1 MRVLVTGA
9 SGFLGSWTVKALAQ
23 AGHEIIACDLRCRD
37 RLFRA
42 IASAADHDRVSWRD
56 LDVAD
61 GAAVEAMVGEAGPEV
76 VIHLAALL
84 IPPCWDDPAAAAQ
97 VNVVG
102 HINMF
107 EAARRHGVRQV
118 VYASSLAAR
127 IRGADGAHSTIY
139 GTFKDWN
146 ETFAATYFAQ
156 YGLPSIGLRP
166 AIVYGP
172 GREAG
177 ATAFVNQ
184 AIAAVVAGEDHQLPL
199 RWQSRLEYVEQVAGL
214 FQRCAEAEI
223 PGALAS
229 DVSATLTTDDD
240 FIAALGRV
248 VPGCRV
254 SAAPDGPTRM
264 MAEEDVAALQGLIG
278 PWPHIDLDD
287 GIRRTIE
294 GMALLE
300 PSVTT

>member
-1 MRVLVTGA
+1 VRMLVTGA
-9 SGFLGSWTVKALAQ
+9 SGFLGSWTVKALAE
-23 AGHEIIACDLRCRD
+23 AGHEVTACDLRRRD

-42 IASAADHDRVSWRD
+42 IATEALDDRVSWRD

-61 GAAVEAMVGEAGPEV
+61 SGAVEATIGEAGPEV
-76 VIHLAALL
+76 IIHLAALL

-127 IRGADGAHSTIY
+127 IRNADGAHSTIY

-146 ETFAATYFAQ
+146 ECFAATYFAQ
-156 YGLPSIGLRP
+156 YGLPSVGLRP

-184 AIAAVVAGEDHQLPL
+184 AIAAVVAGVDHQLPL

-214 FQRCAEAEI
+214 FHRCAEAEI

-254 SAAPDGPTRM
+254 SAAPDGPTKM
-264 MAEEDVAALQGLIG
+264 AAEEDVAALQGLIG
-278 PWPHIDLDD
+278 PWRHIDLDD
-287 GIRRTIE
+287 GIRRTIK

-300 PSVTT
+300 QSATT

>member
-23 AGHEIIACDLRCRD
+23 AGHEITACDLRRRD

-42 IASAADHDRVSWRD
+42 IAAEACHDQVSWPD

-61 GAAVEAMVGEAGPEV
+61 GDAVEALAGEAAPEV

-84 IPPCWDDPAAAAQ
+84 IPPCWDDPVAAAQ

-107 EAARRHGVRQV
+107 QAARRHGVRQV

-127 IRGADGAHSTIY
+127 IRNADGAHSTIY

-146 ETFAATYFAQ
+146 ESFAATYFAQ

-184 AIAAVVAGEDHQLPL
+184 AIASVAAGEDHQLPL
-199 RWQSRLEYVEQVAGL
+199 RWQSRLEYVAQVAGL

-240 FIAALGRV
+240 FIAAVGRV
-248 VPGCRV
+248 VPGCQV
-254 SAAPDGPTRM
+254 SAASDGPTK
-264 MAEEDVAALQGLIG
+264 MAAPDDIAALQELVGK
-278 PWPHIDLDD
+278 WPHIDLDD
-287 GIRRTIE
+287 GIRRTIQ

-300 PSVTT
+300 RSPTT

>member
-9 SGFLGSWTVKALAQ
+9 SGFLESWTVKALVQ
-23 AGHEIIACDLRCRD
+23 AGHEVTACDLRRRD

-42 IASAADHDRVSWRD
+42 IATEAPDDRVSWRD

-61 GAAVEAMVGEAGPEV
+61 SGAVEAMIGEDGPEV
-76 VIHLAALL
+76 IIHLAALL

-102 HINMF
+102 HINVF

-127 IRGADGAHSTIY
+127 IRNADGAHSTIY

-156 YGLPSIGLRP
+156 YGLPSVGLRP

-184 AIAAVVAGEDHQLPL
+184 AIAAVVTGKDHQLPL

-214 FQRCAEAEI
+214 FHRCTEAEI

-248 VPGCRV
+248 VPGCQV
-254 SAAPDGPTRM
+254 VAAPHGPVKAAT
-264 MAEEDVAALQGLIG
+264 EEDIAALQELVG
-278 PWPHIDLDD
+278 PWRHIDLDD
-287 GIRRTIE
+287 GIRRAIE

-300 PSVTT
+300 PSPIT

>member
-1 MRVLVTGA
+1 LTVRVLVSGA

-23 AGHEIIACDLRCRD
+23 AGHQITACDLRRRG

-42 IASAADHDRVSWRD
+42 IVHEAHRDQVSWRD

-61 GAAVEAMVGEAGPEV
+61 GDAAGAMVGEAGPEV

-84 IPPCWDDPAAAAQ
+84 IPSCWDDPAAAAQ

-107 EAARRHGVRQV
+107 EAARRLGVRQV

-127 IRGADGAHSTIY
+127 IRNADGAHTTIY

-146 ETFAATYFAQ
+146 ETFAATYFAK

-184 AIAAVVAGEDHQLPL
+184 AITAVAAGEDHQLPL

-254 SAAPDGPTRM
+254 TRAAGGPVKAV
-264 MAEEDVAALQGLIG
+264 AEEILAAY
-278 PWPHIDLDD
+278 
-287 GIRRTIE
+287 RN
-294 GMALLE
+294 
-300 PSVTT
+300 

>member
-1 MRVLVTGA
+1 MHVLVTGA
-9 SGFLGSWTVKALAQ
+9 SGFFGSWTVRALAQ
-23 AGHEIIACDLRCRD
+23 AGHEVTACDLPCRD
-37 RLFRA
+37 HLLRA
-42 IASAADHDRVSWRD
+42 IVPEALHDRVWWRD

-61 GAAVEAMVGEAGPEV
+61 GDAVEAMVGEAGPEV
-76 VIHLAALL
+76 IIHLAALL
-84 IPPCWDDPAAAAQ
+84 IPACRDDPAAAAQ

-107 EAARRHGVRQV
+107 EVARRHDVRQV

-127 IRGADGAHSTIY
+127 IRGADGAHSTVY

-146 ETFAATYFAQ
+146 KIFAATYFAE

-172 GREAG
+172 GRGAG
-177 ATAFVNQ
+177 ATAFDNQ
-184 AIAAVVAGEDHQLPL
+184 AIAAVVAGEDHRLHL
-199 RWQSRLEYVEQVAGL
+199 RWQSRLEYVEQVADL
-214 FQRCAEAEI
+214 FRRCAEAKI
-223 PGALAS
+223 PSALVS

-248 VPGCRV
+248 VPGCQV

-264 MAEEDVAALQGLIG
+264 MVEEDVAALQELVG
-278 PWPHIDLDD
+278 PCPHIDLDD
-287 GIRRTIE
+287 GICRTIE

-300 PSVTT
+300 LSATT